1 MHKLLIVLRGRSD
14 ADELE
19 RRWSEDFVPLAEKMP
34 GLRRVMVGRVT
45 GSPAGGAETLL
56 VHELLFDDFASL
68 QAAMTS
74 PAGQAAGSALI
85 QFAGAK
91 AELLFAE
98 HLEMDLARPPAPD
111 AAGEAR
117 A

>member
-1 MHKLLIVLRGRSD
+1 VHKLVIVLRGRRD

-34 GLRRVMVGRVT
+34 GLRRVLVGRVI

-56 VHELLFDDFASL
+56 VHELLFDDFPSL

-85 QFAGAK
+85 QFAGER

-98 HLEMDLARPPAPD
+98 HLEMDLEHPTAAEAVDEEPA
-111 AAGEAR
+111 
-117 A
+117 